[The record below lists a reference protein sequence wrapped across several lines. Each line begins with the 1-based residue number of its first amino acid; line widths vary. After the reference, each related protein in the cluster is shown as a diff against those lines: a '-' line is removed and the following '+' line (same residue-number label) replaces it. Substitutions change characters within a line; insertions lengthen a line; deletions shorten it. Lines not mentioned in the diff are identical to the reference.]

1 MRMICNSR
9 FCLVLASSLTPRT
22 PKRIY
27 LESLVLQDS
36 LDCGIFTTWRQLGL
50 EDDTER
56 AISNNLALSVGNI
69 PGLTSRT
76 VLNFFSNDLYT

>member
-1 MRMICNSR
+1 MLIPD
-9 FCLVLASSLTPRT
+9 LAPTTPE
-22 PKRIY
+22 RIY

-50 EDDTER
+50 EDNTEG

-69 PGLTSRT
+69 PGLASRT